1 MLRIT
6 TSRLGAIMALV
17 AMLFGLATGSHAAE
31 RGAQAKPPI
40 RVDADFP
47 GGNIVVDSIAGDTV
61 TLHQDLRDTEGNWFY
76 WYFRV
81 RGAAGRTLEFR
92 FSESNPIGTRGP
104 ALSLD
109 GGKTWS
115 WLGTNA
121 VKGKTFI
128 CAFPPEAREARF
140 CFAIPYLESNLKDFL
155 KRHRGS
161 RNLKAETLCKT
172 PKGRKVELLRLGRLD
187 GGAEHCVLLTCRHHA
202 CEMIANYSLEGI
214 MDEVLGET
222 NEGRWLREH
231 VEFFVVPFMDKDGVE
246 EGDQGKNRKPHDH
259 NRDYDGESRYASVR
273 AVRELVTRRLGSRN
287 VALRARSALSP
298 HPRPAQREHL
308 LRRRTGA
315 GELGPGGGVRQGARG
330 RSARAACAIGPRTI
344 CPTARR
350 GTPWKV
356 RRAALGA
363 GRPRSPTC
371 GSARALRFRM
381 RTSAKPR
388 SPLRM
393 PAPSAMIWP
402 GPWRGISYR
411 RPGWAPGRSERD
423 QGATAPIPAARL
435 HARLAGRRD
444 PLPLRSDPAF
454 MPRPADVI
462 QAGSL

>member
-6 TSRLGAIMALV
+6 INRLGVVIALAAI
-17 AMLFGLATGSHAAE
+17 LFGLATSSRAGE
-31 RGAQAKPPI
+31 RGAQAKPLI

-121 VKGKTFI
+121 VKGKTFT
-128 CAFPPEAREARF
+128 CAFPAKAREARF
-140 CFAIPYLESNLKDFL
+140 CFAIPYLESNLKDFF
-155 KRHRGS
+155 KRHRGC

-187 GGAEHCVLLTCRHHA
+187 GGAEHCVLLTCRQHA
-202 CEMIANYSLEGI
+202 CEMIADYSLEGI
-214 MDEVLGET
+214 MDEVLGDK
-222 NEGRWLREH
+222 NEGRWLRDH

-273 AVRELVTRRLGSRN
+273 ALRELMTRRLSSRN
-287 VALRARSALSP
+287 VALALDLHCPHIRGPRNENIYFVGGPEQENWGRVGEFAKVLEAVQRGPLRYRAADNLPYGQAWNTLEGPPRSFGRWAAAQPNVRIGTSIEIPYANVGETTVTAENARSFGHDLGRALARQLLSP
-298 HPRPAQREHL
+298 TRV
-308 LRRRTGA
+308 GA
-315 GELGPGGGVRQGARG
+315 G
-330 RSARAACAIGPRTI
+330 
-344 CPTARR
+344 
-350 GTPWKV
+350 
-356 RRAALGA
+356 
-363 GRPRSPTC
+363 
-371 GSARALRFRM
+371 
-381 RTSAKPR
+381 AK
-388 SPLRM
+388 
-393 PAPSAMIWP
+393 
-402 GPWRGISYR
+402 
-411 RPGWAPGRSERD
+411 
-423 QGATAPIPAARL
+423 
-435 HARLAGRRD
+435 
-444 PLPLRSDPAF
+444 
-454 MPRPADVI
+454 
-462 QAGSL
+462 